1 MYLFTRIK
9 HYEIKKI
16 ISIWNKEELP
26 EEWKESITV
35 PIYTNK
41 TECSNF
47 TTTYKLLSNILL
59 SRLTPYETKLL
70 RNINVDFGAR
80 DQLLIMYSA
89 FVKYRV
95 AHEMSYH

>member
-1 MYLFTRIK
+1 MQ
-9 HYEIKKI
+9 
-16 ISIWNKEELP
+16 
-26 EEWKESITV
+26 
-35 PIYTNK
+35 
-41 TECSNF
+41 
-47 TTTYKLLSNILL
+47 
-59 SRLTPYETKLL
+59 TKLL